1 MQRFLR
7 VAALVV
13 CSLACAIAQTN
24 EWGETIDGLRLSLA
38 VVSADGGDV
47 QIRVTVNYEGE
58 KPLLLPFA
66 FITGERVSRHRLKL
80 LISAADGE
88 HTFSLDDPTIAI
100 RGRFDPLV
108 VPMVSHSSFVLE
120 LPLAA
125 WTRGRTN
132 REELE
137 SVIHRNGLLWAELDC
152 KYLGSTALP
161 PLACPLYGY
170 PNPNVITCWQ
180 GKLTS
185 NKLRLPR

>member
-13 CSLACAIAQTN
+13 CSLAFAIAQTN

-152 KYLGSTALP
+152 KYLGRTALP

>member
-161 PLACPLYGY
+161 PLACPLYGS

>member
-108 VPMVSHSSFVLE
+108 VPMVSHSSFVLK

>member
-1 MQRFLR
+1 MQGLLR
-7 VAALVV
+7 VAALMV
-13 CSLACAIAQTN
+13 CTLACAIAQTN
-24 EWGETIDGLRLSLA
+24 EWGQTIEGLRLSLA
-38 VVSADGGDV
+38 VVSDDGGDV
-47 QIRVTVNYEGE
+47 QIRVTANYVGE

-66 FITGERVSRHRLKL
+66 FISGERVSRHRLKL

-88 HTFSLDDPTIAI
+88 HTFSLDDPTIPL

-108 VPMVSHSSFVLE
+108 VPMVSHSSYVLE

-125 WTRGRTN
+125 WTRGLTN
-132 REELE
+132 RKELE
-137 SVIHRNGLLWAELDC
+137 SLIHRNGLLWAELDC
-152 KYLGSTALP
+152 KYIGSTAIP

>member
-1 MQRFLR
+1 M
-7 VAALVV
+7 V
-13 CSLACAIAQTN
+13 CTLACAIAQTN
-24 EWGETIDGLRLSLA
+24 EGGQTIDGLTLSLA
-38 VVSADGGDV
+38 VVSDDGGDV
-47 QIRVTVNYEGE
+47 QIRVTAHYVGE

-66 FITGERVSRHRLKL
+66 FISGERVSRHRLKL

-88 HTFSLDDPTIAI
+88 HTFNLDDPTIPL

-108 VPMVSHSSFVLE
+108 VPMISHSSYVLE

-125 WTRGRTN
+125 WTRGLTN
-132 REELE
+132 RKELE
-137 SVIHRNGLLWAELDC
+137 SLIHRNGLLWAELDC
-152 KYLGSTALP
+152 KYVGSTAIP

>member
-1 MQRFLR
+1 M
-7 VAALVV
+7 
-13 CSLACAIAQTN
+13 
-24 EWGETIDGLRLSLA
+24 DGLRLSLA
-38 VVSADGGDV
+38 LVSADGGDV

-66 FITGERVSRHRLKL
+66 FITGEHVSRHRLKL

-108 VPMVSHSSFVLE
+108 VPMVSHSSYVLE

-132 REELE
+132 RKELE
-137 SVIHRNGLLWAELDC
+137 SMIHRDGLLWAELDC
-152 KYLGSTALP
+152 KYLGSTAIP

-170 PNPNVITCWQ
+170 PNPNVIACWQ

-185 NKLRLPR
+185 NRLRLPR